1 MRIIDREPERVATW
15 MKTRGHFDYR
25 PGSQCIGLE
34 KDGVLVAGTMYDWFN
49 GASVYIHTAIDEI
62 NREYLWFCFY
72 YPFEQLGA
80 NVLIGLVGSKNLKAQ
95 RLDKHLGFQEFAR
108 IPGAHPDGELIIY
121 TMEKRNCRWLHLKKP
136 LKKAA

>member
-108 IPGAHPDGELIIY
+108 IQGAHPDGELIIY
-121 TMEKRNCRWLHLKKP
+121 TMEKRKKGIP
-136 LKKAA
+136 V